1 MLAGL
6 CNLCDDFGHQI
17 LMQCAHLHRKL
28 QPCLGVAL
36 IIFHWQRS
44 WGHTKLSSK
53 ENFQSWLG
61 GIQRTW
67 NCAWDTLGSCSD
79 EHPGISVD
87 FTVFYDACETLSVS
101 LENCEA
107 KRKAKRKEKLHE
119 AVNTHCDYV
128 GHLICTRHQAD
139 YYQYVLR
146 NLKLGE
152 CVVVLD

>member
-1 MLAGL
+1 MCTLAQEIATL
-6 CNLCDDFGHQI
+6 PWCSIDHISLTKKLRAHQTF
-17 LMQCAHLHRKL
+17 LK
-28 QPCLGVAL
+28 G
-36 IIFHWQRS
+36 
-44 WGHTKLSSK
+44 KLSKLVGRHSTYL
-53 ENFQSWLG
+53 ELCM
-61 GIQRTW
+61 RH
-67 NCAWDTLGSCSD
+67 TLGSCSD

-107 KRKAKRKEKLHE
+107 KGKAKRKEKLHE

-128 GHLICTRHQAD
+128 GHLICTRHQAY